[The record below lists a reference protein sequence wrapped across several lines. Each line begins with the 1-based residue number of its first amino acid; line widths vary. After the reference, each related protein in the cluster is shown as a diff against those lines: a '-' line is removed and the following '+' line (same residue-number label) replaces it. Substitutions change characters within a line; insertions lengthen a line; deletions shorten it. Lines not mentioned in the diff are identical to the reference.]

1 MRVGKLRKDDLAM
14 VAEKANNTKAPALL
28 SYFQAL
34 TEPRRNNRN
43 RRHKLIDIIA
53 IAILATICGADEFT
67 EMELWGKAN
76 EDWLRTFLELP
87 NGIPSH
93 DTFGD
98 VFAKLN
104 PVEFKQCFIK
114 WVEDIRSLTD
124 GELIAIDGKTL
135 RRSHNRRAGKGAIH
149 LVSAW
154 AVGNRLTLGQVK
166 VDGKSNEI
174 TAIPELLRLLDLRG
188 CIVTIDA
195 MGTQKEIAQLICEQQ
210 ADYVLALKENQPNLY
225 AEVEGIF
232 ETECAAQQQEK
243 ESESKR
249 PAQAAEVFE
258 VKENGHG
265 RVETRRVYNLEAPE
279 WLYQKQQWSDLK
291 SLILVEA
298 RRELNGQVSTERRY
312 YISSLAPNAKRAF
325 EAVRGHWG
333 IENSSHWILDVAF
346 GEDDSRVRV
355 GNAPE
360 NLALVRKLT
369 HNLLQQEKTLK
380 RGIKA
385 KRLRAGWDRS
395 YLLKILNVNHSNP

>member
-1 MRVGKLRKDDLAM
+1 MAIK
-14 VAEKANNTKAPALL
+14 KANKAETPSILD
-28 SYFQAL
+28 YFA
-34 TEPRRNNRN
+34 EMPDSRRDNENK
-43 RRHKLIDIIA
+43 RHKLIDIIA
-53 IAILATICGADEFT
+53 IALLATICGAEHFT
-67 EMELWGKAN
+67 EMEQWGQAN

-98 VFAKLN
+98 VFARLDSN
-104 PVEFKQCFIK
+104 EFKKCFIC
-114 WVEDIRSLTD
+114 WVEAIRTATD
-124 GELIAIDGKTL
+124 GEVIAIDGKTL
-135 RRSHNRRAGKGAIH
+135 RRSHHRSAGKGAIH

-154 AVGNRLTLGQVK
+154 ARSNRLTLGQVK

-174 TAIPELLRLLDLRG
+174 TAIPELLRLLHIKG

-195 MGTQKEIAQLICEQQ
+195 MGTQKEIAELICEKG
-210 ADYVLALKENQPNLY
+210 ADYVLALKDNQPNLK

-232 ETECAAQQQEK
+232 EAECAAQK
-243 ESESKR
+243 EEQKSKKQIS
-249 PAQAAEVFE
+249 PKAAEVFDSSDS
-258 VKENGHG
+258 GHG
-265 RVETRRVYNLEAPE
+265 RQETRRVYSLEAPE
-279 WLYQKQQWSDLK
+279 WLRNKEQWSHLS

-298 RRELNGQVSTERRY
+298 KRELNDQMSLERRY
-312 YISSLAPNAKRAF
+312 YLSSLAPDAKRAA

-369 HNLLQQEKTLK
+369 HNLLQQETTLK
-380 RGIKA
+380 RGIKT

-395 YLLKILNVNHSNP
+395 YLLKILNVKPSNP